1 MENRFITMKI
11 LSLINILLK
20 RRMEDIFCSFI
31 SVFFVGHLDVQH
43 FSFYTHVLLLMLS
56 LGSIHSIIY
65 KFVYRLCIISFF
77 GIWKNKNLL
86 RLLKI
91 ILIVAFKIYH
101 LLATWL
107 PNQKRKNRSH
117 LFCKPAF
124 HKLLCSILFVRVAVN
139 GTARIMTH

>member
-1 MENRFITMKI
+1 MENRFITIKI
-11 LSLINILLK
+11 LSLINLLLK
-20 RRMEDIFCSFI
+20 RRMEDIFCTFI

-43 FSFYTHVLLLMLS
+43 FSFIHTCCS
-56 LGSIHSIIY
+56 SSIYLIIH
-65 KFVYRLCIISFF
+65 KFESEICIISFNILVF
-77 GIWKNKNLL
+77 TKKFL

-91 ILIVAFKIYH
+91 ILIVAFEIYH